1 MKADRF
7 YRHFFFALITVVA
20 LVVLYQARSL
30 LTPVLTGLL
39 VAYILYPV
47 ITFATKI
54 GIRKGFAIF
63 VLFVGI
69 TLGLF
74 YSAVILIPT
83 VHQQVKALV
92 VGFFEYIPQEDIES
106 AKAEVAAA
114 ATDLPVAEIATPE
127 AEADPEAPAPTAKPP
142 SKPSTVA
149 EVAAEVAAVEAAEE
163 AAAEEAAIPD
173 DAPADPPSL
182 LADVAEESEASGQ
195 DDAPAAWEQRI
206 LDAPIVAKIVSFS
219 ETLYEHNI
227 IRQPLQPRQIIA
239 TVGGWVGAGLLLPA
253 VQQWD
258 SVVASIGGVA
268 RDAVQFLIIALMVLI
283 FALLDGPKI
292 NKGAMQLI
300 PNSIYEPGVFIM
312 RKTTDMFGYYLRG
325 LVVENLIMGILSFFL
340 LLILCFVS
348 ELTVVMAF
356 VIALIIALTNVI
368 RIIGPFVGAGVG
380 VLLVLVTST
389 DLVAMLGIVIVV
401 LVVQLLDSLII
412 LPLVM
417 KDQVQIHPVFC
428 VLGILVGGMIGGVMG
443 MILAIPV
450 MGGIKVVYRILS
462 VEMKKFNM
470 DPEARADYAAETF
483 YRSA

>member
-7 YRHFFFALITVVA
+7 YRHFFFALITVIA
-20 LVVLYQARSL
+20 IIVLYQARSL

-69 TLGLF
+69 SLGLF
-74 YSAVILIPT
+74 YSAVILIPA

-92 VGFFEYIPQEDIES
+92 VGFFEFIPATAPTETGGIVLE
-106 AKAEVAAA
+106 AAA
-114 ATDLPVAEIATPE
+114 AGALAPTEPEAKEHAESAPLLPTPAVVPPVAL
-127 AEADPEAPAPTAKPP
+127 PAPT
-142 SKPSTVA
+142 
-149 EVAAEVAAVEAAEE
+149 
-163 AAAEEAAIPD
+163 
-173 DAPADPPSL
+173 PPSL
-182 LADVAEESEASGQ
+182 LADVTDSVEESSVPVGPLPAWQ
-195 DDAPAAWEQRI
+195 QRIIDAPFVAN
-206 LDAPIVAKIVSFS
+206 IVRFS
-219 ETLYEHNI
+219 TTLHQHNI
-227 IRQPLQPRQIIA
+227 IKQPLQPRQIIA
-239 TVGGWVGAGLLLPA
+239 TLSSWIGVGLLQPA

-258 SVVASIGGVA
+258 TVFASIGSGVK
-268 RDAVQFLIIALMVLI
+268 DAIQFLIIALLILI

-300 PNSIYEPGVFIM
+300 PNSIYEPGIFIL

-325 LVVENLIMGILSFFL
+325 LVVENLIMGILSLVML
-340 LLILCFVS
+340 LVLCFIS
-348 ELTVVMAF
+348 KLTFVMAL
-356 VIALIIALTNVI
+356 VIALIIALTNVV

-389 DLVAMLGIVIVV
+389 DPVAMIGIAIVV
-401 LVVQLLDSLII
+401 SIVQLADSFII

-428 VLGILVGGMIGGVMG
+428 VLGILVGGTTGGVMG

-450 MGGIKVVYRILS
+450 MGGIKVIYRILS

-470 DPEARADYAAETF
+470 DPEPRTDYAAEAF
-483 YRSA
+483 YRA

>member
-7 YRHFFFALITVVA
+7 YRHFFFALITVIA

-47 ITFATKI
+47 ITFSTKI

-63 VLFVGI
+63 FLFVGI
-69 TLGLF
+69 SLGLF
-74 YSAVILIPT
+74 YSAVIVIPA

-92 VGFFEYIPQEDIES
+92 VGFFEFIPPAELPDS
-106 AKAEVAAA
+106 AKAE
-114 ATDLPVAEIATPE
+114 
-127 AEADPEAPAPTAKPP
+127 
-142 SKPSTVA
+142 SGTVL
-149 EVAAEVAAVEAAEE
+149 E
-163 AAAEEAAIPD
+163 AAAQGALVAADSATPLEADA
-173 DAPADPPSL
+173 APAVASVPIASVPPSPQSV
-182 LADVAEESEASGQ
+182 LADVVEGDSEEDNAV
-195 DDAPAAWEQRI
+195 PAGPLPAWQQRI
-206 LDAPIVAKIVSFS
+206 IDAPIVAWIVNVSA
-219 ETLYEHNI
+219 TLHRHNLI
-227 IRQPLQPRQIIA
+227 KQPLQPRQIIA
-239 TVGGWVGAGLLLPA
+239 TISGWVGAGLLLPA

-258 SVVASIGGVA
+258 TVVASIGGVA

-300 PNSIYEPGVFIM
+300 PNSIYEPGVFIL

-325 LVVENLIMGILSFFL
+325 LVVENLIMGILSL
-340 LLILCFVS
+340 VMLLILCFIS
-348 ELTVVMAF
+348 ELTFVMAL
-356 VIALIIALTNVI
+356 VIALIIALTNVV

-389 DLVAMLGIVIVV
+389 DPIAMLGIVIVV
-401 LVVQLLDSLII
+401 LIVQLADSLII

-417 KDQVQIHPVFC
+417 KDQVQIHPIFC

-450 MGGIKVVYRILS
+450 MGGVKVVYRILS

-470 DPEARADYAAETF
+470 DPEPRADYAAEAF
-483 YRSA
+483 YRA